1 MTMTRLGLEGE
12 LLLLVEV
19 SGGACWLVAV
29 ARKTQLLLLLGFFSW
44 KRSPLREREFE
55 RGWGLKNVWFKPN
68 GLTEFLLLLVKEIA
82 KGHEAESRYAIL
94 FLIL

>member
-44 KRSPLREREFE
+44 KRSPLREEEFE
-55 RGWGLKNVWFKPN
+55 RGWGLTKVWFKPN
-68 GLTEFLLLLVKEIA
+68 GLTEFLLLLREIA
-82 KGHEAESRYAIL
+82 RGHEAESRCAIL